1 VIAVLGIVY
10 LLLVIG
16 TLTVLPGVVR
26 RHNPVDDDD
35 DRSSTGSMA
44 RPVLST
50 VARIQR
56 DMNRGQAAR
65 VRAHD
70 SAVRQAERAH
80 AAAVRE
86 SERARRAY
94 ERAQIADEKER
105 ARLYAES
112 RAADVAADN
121 EALEQ
126 RIAELSTVLAAGLE
140 VDSYV
145 DLATL
150 KRPAVMPTWQHGH
163 LERVEPAPDP
173 SRFTVEAP
181 SGMGKLFGGKAHQAR
196 VEAANAAYAQARAE
210 HAQRESSR
218 TAALAQA
225 QSGFETARSTALAE
239 QRRQH
244 NEIDAFT
251 ADLDAG
257 EQEAILTVFELAL
270 QGSAL
275 PDGFPT
281 EHRLAYVRPS
291 RQLVVEFELP
301 PVDVVPTIKM
311 YRYVKSTDEVTST
324 ARPAT
329 QIRALYSSMLAQ
341 LTLRVMAEMFGADR
355 GRFVDSIVVNAM
367 LHALDPRTGQP
378 VHPCLIT
385 VRTTRELFAGLDLA
399 NVDAAA
405 CLRHLSASVS
415 RSPAE
420 LEPVRPVLE
429 FSMVDERFVDQEDVL
444 SGLDSRP
451 NLMELTPTEFES
463 LISNLFSKM
472 GLDTRQTRPSR
483 DGGVDCV
490 AFDQRAILGGKVVI
504 QAKRYKNTVGVS
516 AVRDLYG
523 TVMNE
528 GASKGI
534 LVTTSGYGRAS
545 VEFANGKPLEL
556 LDGANLLSLL
566 ADHAGIQAK
575 IVAPES
581 WQDPREDSPD
591 TGAWNTPA
599 RAATA
604 AAPAPSPAASV
615 ARTPVAPL
623 VVAGNECTPTDGR
636 PRCTNAACTHHGEPI
651 DGRQC
656 PHCFHYIRS

>member
-1 VIAVLGIVY
+1 
-10 LLLVIG
+10 
-16 TLTVLPGVVR
+16 
-26 RHNPVDDDD
+26 
-35 DRSSTGSMA
+35 M
-44 RPVLST
+44 
-50 VARIQR
+50 
-56 DMNRGQAAR
+56 
-65 VRAHD
+65 
-70 SAVRQAERAH
+70 
-80 AAAVRE
+80 
-86 SERARRAY
+86 
-94 ERAQIADEKER
+94 ADEKER

-121 EALEQ
+121 GALER
-126 RIAELSTVLAAGLE
+126 RIEELSTVLAAGLA
-140 VDSYV
+140 VDNYV
-145 DLATL
+145 DLLGL

-163 LERVEPAPDP
+163 LERAEPAPDP
-173 SRFTVEAP
+173 RPFIVDAP
-181 SGMGKLFGGKAHQAR
+181 TGMGKLFGGKAHHAR
-196 VEAANAAYAQARAE
+196 VEAANAAYAHACAE

-218 TAALAQA
+218 VAALARA
-225 QSGFETARSTALAE
+225 QGEFETGKAAALAE

-244 NEIDAFT
+244 SDIEALIAGV
-251 ADLDAG
+251 DAG
-257 EQEAILTVFELAL
+257 EQEAILTIFELAL
-270 QGSAL
+270 QASAL
-275 PDGFPT
+275 PEGFPT
-281 EHRLAYVRPS
+281 EHRIAYVRPS
-291 RQLVVEFELP
+291 RQLVIEFELP
-301 PVDVVPTIKM
+301 PVDAVPTVKA
-311 YRYVKSTDEVTST
+311 YRYVKSKDEVTST

-341 LTLRVMAEMFGADR
+341 LTLRVIAEMFGADR

-367 LHALDPRTGQP
+367 LRALDPRTGQP

-399 NVDAAA
+399 NVDASA
-405 CLRHLSASVS
+405 CLKHMSASVS

-420 LEPVRPVLE
+420 LEPVRPVLD
-429 FSMVDERFVDQEDVL
+429 FSMVDARFVDQEDVL

-556 LDGANLLSLL
+556 LDGANLLALL

-575 IVAPES
+575 IVAPDS
-581 WQDPREDSPD
+581 WLDPREDSPD
-591 TGAWNTPA
+591 TGTWTTPETA
-599 RAATA
+599 PATA
-604 AAPAPSPAASV
+604 ASAPSPATQARQDLAAPAP
-615 ARTPVAPL
+615 PVID
-623 VVAGNECTPTDGR
+623 EPTADDGR
-636 PRCTNAACTHHGEPI
+636 PRCTNSACTHSGEPI

-656 PHCFHYIRS
+656 PHCFHYVRS